1 MQRFP
6 YWRLSAYY
14 FAYFAFIGVYSPYF
28 GLYLQSLA
36 FSAWDI
42 GLLMS
47 QVQLTRVFGPY
58 LWGLLA
64 DRSGQRLQIVRLS
77 GAAALVAFSAFFFI
91 DRFASVMLAMAV
103 FSIFWAASLPQVEAL
118 TFDHLRDNP
127 ARYSRV
133 RLWGSIGFIVVV
145 QGCGALLDQQ
155 PMVAVLWVGAA
166 SLLAMVLCSLRL
178 PEAAPHAPAAA
189 AAAFGEILRQPRVR
203 ALLAASFAMA
213 AAHGT
218 FNIFYSIFL
227 AAHGYSKALVGALFS
242 LGVLAEI
249 AVFFFMSRA
258 LRRFSL
264 RVILLV
270 CFAVAVVRFALV
282 GWGVDSLALM
292 VVTQLMHGLTFGA
305 FHSAAIS
312 AVNRWFSGATR
323 SRGQALYSSL
333 SFGAG
338 GLLGGLISGWT
349 WDHLGGGV
357 SFALSSLY
365 ALVGLLLVA
374 IWIVDV
380 GENRASCVKAG
391 STVFRPPGR
400 G

>member
-28 GLYLQSLA
+28 GLYLQSLS

-64 DRSGQRLQIVRLS
+64 DRSGRRLLIIRLS
-77 GAAALVAFSAFFFI
+77 GVAALLAFSAFFFI
-91 DRFASVMLAMAV
+91 GRFASVMLAMAV
-103 FSIFWAASLPQVEAL
+103 FSVFWAASLPLVEAL
-118 TFDHLRDNP
+118 TFDHLRENS
-127 ARYSRV
+127 AHYSRV
-133 RLWGSIGFIVVV
+133 RLWGSVGFIVVV
-145 QGCGALLDQQ
+145 MGAGALLDYQ
-155 PMVAVLWVGAA
+155 PMVAALWIGAA
-166 SLLAMVLCSLRL
+166 ALVAIVASSLRL
-178 PEAAPHAPAAA
+178 PEAAQHVPVAASA
-189 AAAFGEILRQPRVR
+189 ALGEILRQPRVR
-203 ALLAASFAMA
+203 ALLGACFAMA

-264 RVILLV
+264 RTILLT
-270 CFAVAVVRFALV
+270 CFAVAVVRFALI

-292 VVTQLMHGLTFGA
+292 VATQLMHGLTFGA

-312 AVNRWFSGATR
+312 AINRWFSGPTR

-338 GLLGGLISGWT
+338 GLLGGLISGWA
-349 WDHLGGGV
+349 WDHLGGELT
-357 SFALSSLY
+357 FALSSLY
-365 ALVGLLLVA
+365 ALVGLVLVA
-374 IWIVDV
+374 IWIGAVSETR
-380 GENRASCVKAG
+380 GSCV
-391 STVFRPPGR
+391 TDRPDGV
-400 G
+400 